1 MKKPPRGGFFIA
13 FDPYLHVSLSHFFL
27 TYIMFKLK
35 TILVVSLLPL
45 TGYAQQYVDGPY
57 VYYKGDSAIVKTIF
71 QQEDLKT
78 VETKIYPKD
87 STPTLHAG
95 SFKVQLKREISI
107 PAAVS
112 AQPDKVFVLSDIEG
126 EFDAG
131 KQLLLAAGVIDRQ
144 YNWTFGK
151 GSLVIAG
158 DLFDRGL
165 AVMPWLW
172 LLYSLEDKAAAAGGA
187 VHVILGNHDVMQLS
201 GDFRYTD
208 ASYFKNAWLMGRDLH
223 TVFATDTE
231 LGRWLRSK
239 NVIEQIGDL
248 LVMHAGLSP
257 DLLHKQWSLERI
269 NEMVRPAL
277 GTPRKQLPE
286 SVQILFD
293 SRSPFWYRGYFM
305 DPAASIV
312 VVDST
317 LQLYHCKKI
326 IVGHT
331 ITDTTIVTKYNGK
344 VIGVDVDQHEGHHKG
359 LLIEG
364 KKYYVI
370 DNTGRRK
377 PLE

>member
-1 MKKPPRGGFFIA
+1 MLKLKAILA
-13 FDPYLHVSLSHFFL
+13 VSL
-27 TYIMFKLK
+27 M
-35 TILVVSLLPL
+35 PL
-45 TGYAQQYVDGPY
+45 AAFAQQYADGPY

-71 QQEDLKT
+71 QREDLRS
-78 VETKIYPKD
+78 VETKTYPKD
-87 STPTLHAG
+87 KTPALQTG
-95 SFKVQLKREISI
+95 GFSVQLKQDIKIQSSIS
-107 PAAVS
+107 PKA
-112 AQPDKVFVLSDIEG
+112 DKVFILSDIEG

-131 KQLLLAAGVIDRQ
+131 KQLLLAAGVIDPQ
-144 YNWTFGK
+144 FNWTFGK
-151 GSLVIAG
+151 GNLVIAG
-158 DLFDRGL
+158 DLFDRGV

-187 VHVILGNHDVMQLS
+187 VHVVLGNHDVMQLS

-208 ASYFKNAWLMGRDLH
+208 ASYFKNAWLMGRDMR

-239 NVIEQIGDL
+239 NVMEQIGDL

-257 DLLHKQWSLERI
+257 DLLRKGWSLERI
-269 NEMVRPAL
+269 NETVRPAL
-277 GTPRKQLPE
+277 GTPRKQLPD
-286 SVQILFD
+286 SMQVFFD
-293 SRSPFWYRGYFM
+293 SRAPFWYRGYFM
-305 DPAASIV
+305 DPAASMA

-317 LQLYHCKKI
+317 LQFYNCKKI

-344 VIGVDVDQHEGHHKG
+344 VIGVDVDQHEGHHQG

-364 KKYYVI
+364 EKYYVI